1 MKARALAL
9 VVALA
14 AVALAPVA
22 VYAAK
27 KEDAAAAAVTEAQ
40 RKQGMAEAP
49 AVVQTA
55 GVPCQVTDARFVGK
69 TEDKKA
75 KTSSSF
81 YEVACQQGMG
91 YVLQAPSGGSPTAFT
106 CIEADY
112 PADGSKPSLTCILP
126 ANADPKSALTPM
138 MAKSGVTCTPEKVRG
153 IGQSKTSTYIEVAC
167 QGGAGYVVIASSPFD
182 IAKPAQAQ
190 NCLAFDESGG
200 NIKCTLSD
208 HAARLAIVD
217 TYAAAAKNGCTVKDR
232 RFVGQSTDGSSFF
245 EASCQD
251 GKGYI
256 YKVATTGALTQTYE
270 CAKASGVLGG
280 CQLTDA
286 REAESGQA
294 ALYTSLAKK
303 AGSTCEVEKYAL
315 FPMKGNTEVV
325 ELACKGGA
333 SNVGL
338 FPATGKGEVLDC
350 GHALVAGY
358 KCGLGKADYSAL
370 TADLKKNGQ
379 STCEVSGARLAAKTT
394 KGTTLL
400 EVTCADGYRG
410 YMIEYQTEPTVTALA
425 ASGCAFS
432 ADCKMPGNT
441 AATAKK

>member
-9 VVALA
+9 VAALA

-27 KEDAAAAAVTEAQ
+27 KEEPGAVTEAQ

-49 AVVQTA
+49 AVVQAA
-55 GVPCQVTDARFVGK
+55 GLPCQVTDARFVGK

-75 KTSSSF
+75 KTSSSY

-91 YVLQAPSGGSPTAFT
+91 FVLQAPSGAAPTAFT
-106 CIEADY
+106 CIEADF
-112 PADGSKPSLTCILP
+112 PADGSKPSLSCMLP
-126 ANADPKSALTPM
+126 ANADPKAALTPM
-138 MAKSGVTCTPEKVRG
+138 MAKAGVTCTPEKVRG
-153 IGQSKTSTYIEVAC
+153 IGQSKTATYIEAAC
-167 QGGAGYVVIASSPFD
+167 QGGAGYVVVASAPFD
-182 IAKPAQAQ
+182 TGKAPQVQ
-190 NCLAFDESGG
+190 NCLAFDDGGG
-200 NIKCTLSD
+200 NIKCTLTD
-208 HAARLAIVD
+208 HATRLAIVD

-232 RFVGQSTDGSSFF
+232 RFVGQSQDGSSFF

-256 YKVATTGALTQTYE
+256 YKINNAGALATTYE
-270 CAKASGVLGG
+270 CAKASGILGG

-286 REAESGQA
+286 REAESSQA
-294 ALYTSLAKK
+294 ALYTKLAKN
-303 AGSTCEVEKYAL
+303 AGSNCDVAKYAL

-325 ELACKGGA
+325 ELACKDGSA
-333 SNVGL
+333 RVGL
-338 FPATGKGEVLDC
+338 FPATGKGDVLDC

-358 KCGLGKADYSAL
+358 KCGLGKADYGPL
-370 TADLKKNGQ
+370 TEDLKKNGQ
-379 STCEVSGARLAAKTT
+379 SSCVVADARLAAKTT

-410 YMIEYQTEPTVTALA
+410 YMIEYKTEPTVTAVA
-425 ASGCAFS
+425 ATGCAFS
-432 ADCKMPGNT
+432 ADCKMQGNT